1 MLRHSG
7 GRPLD
12 SLYSPHSPHSPD
24 PDRPDPRRI
33 RLAMLAVLVVLTVA
47 LPLAVAS
54 AGPVGRD
61 APASSS
67 ASSLSSARA
76 SAPSSLGDGRDGGER
91 DAGGRGAD
99 SRNADG
105 RDAGASGSGASGFG
119 GSRSG
124 GSASGSGPGGPAA
137 GGHGSGE
144 APGSGR
150 ADGGAADRHPSASE
164 RSLTLGVGLAT
175 AARCGPELASPDG
188 IEAQTC
194 VLTQGRETWART
206 YYRNATGDALTSV
219 LTLLAPGDRTVRM
232 YCAVGA
238 DDEPGVCETPR
249 QRTVGDASEY
259 SAVAEFAGSAEGA
272 DAPLLLRSGS
282 NSPVQNAR

>member
-24 PDRPDPRRI
+24 PDRPDPRKV
-33 RLAMLAVLVVLTVA
+33 RLAMLAVIVVLTVA

-67 ASSLSSARA
+67 LLSSASSLPSARA
-76 SAPSSLGDGRDGGER
+76 SAQSSDGDGRGGDSR
-91 DAGGRGAD
+91 DAG
-99 SRNADG
+99 G
-105 RDAGASGSGASGFG
+105 RDAGASDSGGSDSG
-119 GSRSG
+119 GSRS
-124 GSASGSGPGGPAA
+124 AGSGFGRPGSDG
-137 GGHGSGE
+137 
-144 APGSGR
+144 APGSDR
-150 ADGGAADRHPSASE
+150 ADGGTPERHPSASG

-219 LTLLAPGDRTVRM
+219 LTLLAPGGRTVRM

-249 QRTVGDASEY
+249 ERTVGDASEY
-259 SAVAEFAGSAEGA
+259 SAIAEFAGSAEGA
-272 DAPLLLRSGS
+272 EGPLLLRSGS
-282 NSPVQNAR
+282 NSPVQKAR